1 MENVTI
7 KNLKD
12 WKVDIS
18 SKDIE
23 DYAPDEDQNT
33 KEKKSG
39 NYAQEIYKTENTEG
53 DDSLDSS
60 LRNKDDL
67 SKAR

>member
-1 MENVTI
+1 MTI
-7 KNLKD
+7 KNLND

-23 DYAPDEDQNT
+23 DYVPNEDPNS
-33 KEKKSG
+33 KEKKSE
-39 NYAQEIYKTENTEG
+39 NYAQENFKTENTEG
-53 DDSLDSS
+53 DDSLNSS
-60 LRNKDDL
+60 LSNKDDL